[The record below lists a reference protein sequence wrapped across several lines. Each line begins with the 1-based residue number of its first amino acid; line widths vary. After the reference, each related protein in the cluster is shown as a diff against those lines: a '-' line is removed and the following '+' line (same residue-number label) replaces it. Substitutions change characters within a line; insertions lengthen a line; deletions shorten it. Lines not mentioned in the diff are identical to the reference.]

1 MSKALGK
8 SKKAAVKGNETLSQ
22 EHKKDIAAAFA
33 LFDQDGG
40 GKINRQALRV
50 CLEALGQSPTQQE
63 LNQTVTEHGDA
74 EGLLDFNAFK
84 GILDENIKKADSV
97 EQITQSFKFFA
108 NPSTNCIEVDDLKA
122 VAEELGENTISLEE
136 IEQMIT
142 IACSTGDGKVTQED
156 FCKLVHQKDAKQ

>member
-50 CLEALGQSPTQQE
+50 CWR
-63 LNQTVTEHGDA
+63 
-74 EGLLDFNAFK
+74 K
-84 GILDENIKKADSV
+84 MKK
-97 EQITQSFKFFA
+97 T
-108 NPSTNCIEVDDLKA
+108 
-122 VAEELGENTISLEE
+122 
-136 IEQMIT
+136 
-142 IACSTGDGKVTQED
+142 
-156 FCKLVHQKDAKQ
+156 